1 MLDKSK
7 LINTINELERKI
19 SLQAPVFNE
28 RDINHLNNLKKLLK
42 EMR

>member
-19 SLQAPVFNE
+19 SLQAAVFNE

-42 EMR
+42 EME

>member
-1 MLDKSK
+1 MLYRNK
-7 LINTINELERKI
+7 LKETIKEFEKKI
-19 SLQAPVFNE
+19 SLQKPVFNE